1 MVSISN
7 IITTAALVAS
17 VVIYCMQYKEMKKQN
32 ETLKQQIEEMKK
44 QTNSLQ
50 EQVRIMKVK
59 PKLDVEFEYSIIDK
73 PVSVNDGQKYGW
85 AKLIRIK
92 VSNNGDTAA
101 RECIAKAEII
111 RNSVPETFGGVL
123 LHWIRYWEGVYTD
136 IKDQFRPVDIA
147 KGDYEIADLVV
158 IGKITENISLSPE
171 FSRTK
176 VTYSVIRC
184 NRNPALVPVDDRARV
199 RARDIIRVNVYCD
212 NITSKPICLE
222 VLKDPDYDVVN
233 GFPVGPQV
241 WEELPIRRHKQFLH
255 TNINP
260 HRPSSVW

>member
-7 IITTAALVAS
+7 IITTAALIAS
-17 VVIYCMQYKEMKKQN
+17 IVIYYKQYKEMKKQN
-32 ETLKQQIEEMKK
+32 ETLEQQIEEMKK

-50 EQVRIMKVK
+50 EQVRIMKVT

-73 PVSVNDGQKYGW
+73 PVFVNDGQKYGW

-136 IKDQFRPVDIA
+136 IKDQFRPLDIA

-158 IGKITENISLSPE
+158 IGEITQDISLSPG
-171 FSRTK
+171 FSKTK
-176 VTYSVIRC
+176 DKYSVIRC
-184 NRNPALVPVDDRARV
+184 NRNPALVPKDDRARV
-199 RARDIIRVNVYCD
+199 RAGDIIRVNVYCD

-222 VLKDPDYDVVN
+222 VLRT
-233 GFPVGPQV
+233 QTTM
-241 WEELPIRRHKQFLH
+241 L
-255 TNINP
+255 
-260 HRPSSVW
+260 

>member
-1 MVSISN
+1 MVSISVIIS
-7 IITTAALVAS
+7 IITTAALIAS
-17 VVIYCMQYKEMKKQN
+17 IVIYYKQYEEMKKQN
-32 ETLKQQIEEMKK
+32 ETLEQQIEEMKK
-44 QTNSLQ
+44 QTDSLQ

-73 PVSVNDGQKYGW
+73 PVGD

-158 IGKITENISLSPE
+158 IGKTTLNG
-171 FSRTK
+171 K
-176 VTYSVIRC
+176 YSVIRC
-184 NRNPALVPVDDRARV
+184 NRNPALEPKDDRARV
-199 RARDIIRVNVYCD
+199 RAGDIIRVNVYCD
-212 NITSKPICLE
+212 NITSRPVCLE
-222 VLKDPDYDVVN
+222 VLKDPDYDVIN
-233 GFPVGPQV
+233 GNNVGDFFKEIECPK
-241 WEELPIRRHKQFLH
+241 L
-255 TNINP
+255 
-260 HRPSSVW
+260 

>member
-1 MVSISN
+1 MVSISVTIS
-7 IITTAALVAS
+7 IITTAALIAS
-17 VVIYCMQYKEMKKQN
+17 IVIYYKQYKEMSKQN
-32 ETLKQQIEEMKK
+32 ETLEKQIEEMKK
-44 QTNSLQ
+44 QTDSLQ
-50 EQVRIMKVK
+50 EQVRVMKVK
-59 PKLDVEFEYSIIDK
+59 PKLDVEFEYSNIDK
-73 PVSVNDGQKYGW
+73 PVGV

-158 IGKITENISLSPE
+158 IGKKSIYN
-171 FSRTK
+171 K
-176 VTYSVIRC
+176 YSVIRC
-184 NRNPALVPVDDRARV
+184 NRNPTLEPKDDRARV
-199 RARDIIRVNVYCD
+199 RAGDIIRVIVFCD

-233 GFPVGPQV
+233 GNNVGDFFKEIECPK
-241 WEELPIRRHKQFLH
+241 L
-255 TNINP
+255 
-260 HRPSSVW
+260 

>member
-1 MVSISN
+1 MVSISVTIS
-7 IITTAALVAS
+7 IITTAALIAS
-17 VVIYCMQYKEMKKQN
+17 IVIYYKQYKEMSKQN

-44 QTNSLQ
+44 QTDSLQ

-73 PVSVNDGQKYGW
+73 PVGE

-92 VSNNGDTAA
+92 VSNNGDIAA

-136 IKDQFRPVDIA
+136 IRDQFRPVDIA

-158 IGKITENISLSPE
+158 IGKITREIPLSPG
-171 FSRTK
+171 FYIPRGK
-176 VTYSVIRC
+176 YSVIRC

-233 GFPVGPQV
+233 GNNVGDFFKEIECPK
-241 WEELPIRRHKQFLH
+241 L
-255 TNINP
+255 
-260 HRPSSVW
+260 

>member
-1 MVSISN
+1 
-7 IITTAALVAS
+7 
-17 VVIYCMQYKEMKKQN
+17 
-32 ETLKQQIEEMKK
+32 MKK
-44 QTNSLQ
+44 QTDSLQ
-50 EQVRIMKVK
+50 EQVRVMKVK

-73 PVSVNDGQKYGW
+73 PVGE

-136 IKDQFRPVDIA
+136 IKDQFRPLNIA

-158 IGKITENISLSPE
+158 IGKITQDIPFSPG
-171 FSRTK
+171 FYICK
-176 VTYSVIRC
+176 GKYSVIRC
-184 NRNPALVPVDDRARV
+184 NRNPALVPRDDRARV
-199 RARDIIRVNVYCD
+199 RAKDIIRVNVYCD

-233 GFPVGPQV
+233 GNNVGDFFKEIECPK
-241 WEELPIRRHKQFLH
+241 L
-255 TNINP
+255 
-260 HRPSSVW
+260 